1 MNKKNQSTN
10 MSKPKNNS
18 SKNVEKNKT
27 ETTEKTSKVGSTKK
41 SASQLSISHFSSVST
56 PEYRE
61 GWERIWGGKNSNDST
76 KKNIH
81 SNSSVIDKIVL
92 TDHDLSEK
100 LKLEI
105 LKELVIY
112 STEHDLD
119 LTKTKNLDVS
129 AVNFSCVLKFKS
141 KMN

>member
-1 MNKKNQSTN
+1 MIKKIQSTN
-10 MSKPKNNS
+10 MSKPKNDS
-18 SKNVEKNKT
+18 SKSVEKNKT
-27 ETTEKTSKVGSTKK
+27 ESTKKTSKVGSTKK

-61 GWERIWGGKNSNDST
+61 GWERIWGGKNSNDNT
-76 KKNIH
+76 KKNSY

-92 TDHDLSEK
+92 TDQDLSEK

-112 STEHDLD
+112 STEYDLD
-119 LTKTKNLDVS
+119 LTKTKDLDVS
-129 AVNFSCVLKFKS
+129 SINFSCVLKFK
-141 KMN
+141 KK

>member
-1 MNKKNQSTN
+1 MNKKIQSTN
-10 MSKPKNNS
+10 MSKPKNDS
-18 SKNVEKNKT
+18 SKSVEKNKT
-27 ETTEKTSKVGSTKK
+27 ESTKKTSKVGSTKK

-61 GWERIWGGKNSNDST
+61 GWERIWGGKNSNDNT
-76 KKNIH
+76 KKNSY

-92 TDHDLSEK
+92 TDQDLSEK

-112 STEHDLD
+112 STEYDLD
-119 LTKTKNLDVS
+119 LTKTEDLDVS
-129 AVNFSCVLKFKS
+129 SINFSCVLKFKS

>member
-1 MNKKNQSTN
+1 MNKKIQSTN
-10 MSKPKNNS
+10 MSKPKNDS
-18 SKNVEKNKT
+18 SKSVEKNKT
-27 ETTEKTSKVGSTKK
+27 ESTKKTSKVGSTKK

-61 GWERIWGGKNSNDST
+61 GWERIWGGKNSNDNT
-76 KKNIH
+76 KKNSY

-92 TDHDLSEK
+92 TDQDLSEK

-112 STEHDLD
+112 STEYDLD
-119 LTKTKNLDVS
+119 LTKTEYLDVS
-129 AVNFSCVLKFKS
+129 SINFSCVLKFK
-141 KMN
+141 KK

>member
-1 MNKKNQSTN
+1 MNKKIQSTN
-10 MSKPKNNS
+10 MSKPKNDS
-18 SKNVEKNKT
+18 SKSVEKNKT
-27 ETTEKTSKVGSTKK
+27 ESTKKTSKVGSTKK

-61 GWERIWGGKNSNDST
+61 GWERIWGGKNSNDNT
-76 KKNIH
+76 KKNSY

-92 TDHDLSEK
+92 TDQDLSEK

-112 STEHDLD
+112 STEYDLD
-119 LTKTKNLDVS
+119 LTKTKDLDVS
-129 AVNFSCVLKFKS
+129 SINFSCVLKFK
-141 KMN
+141 KK

>member
-1 MNKKNQSTN
+1 MNKKDQSTN

-61 GWERIWGGKNSNDST
+61 GWELIWGGQNSNDST

-92 TDHDLSEK
+92 TDQDLSEK

-129 AVNFSCVLKFKS
+129 AINFSCVLKFKS

>member
-1 MNKKNQSTN
+1 MNKKIQSTN

-18 SKNVEKNKT
+18 SKSVEKNKT

-61 GWERIWGGKNSNDST
+61 GWERIWGGKNSNDNT
-76 KKNIH
+76 KKNSY

-92 TDHDLSEK
+92 TDQDLSEK

-119 LTKTKNLDVS
+119 LTKTKDLDVS
-129 AVNFSCVLKFKS
+129 AINFSCVLKFKS